1 MTEEEGKEVGMPTQ
15 NLAHPYFR
23 KRVRAAFLRESLVAL
38 CCASNPFTKT
48 N

>member
-15 NLAHPYFR
+15 NLAHPHFR
-23 KRVRAAFLRESLVAL
+23 KRVTAVFLRESLVAL
-38 CCASNPFTKT
+38 RCATNPFTKT